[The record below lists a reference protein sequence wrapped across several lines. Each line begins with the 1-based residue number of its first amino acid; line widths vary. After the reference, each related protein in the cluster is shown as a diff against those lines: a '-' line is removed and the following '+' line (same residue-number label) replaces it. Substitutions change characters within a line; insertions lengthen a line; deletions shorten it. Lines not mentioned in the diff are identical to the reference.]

1 MSVLTQTHWTVHLKS
16 ESCVNYTN
24 KTVIMTLFHSFL
36 LSSLH
41 SCRTTHRTGS
51 EETQKNDK
59 GKKAQR
65 VKVTVPALGRSG
77 RGPWPHLTCVNGTR
91 VVVSEGTAFVVTAQG
106 GTCLLAVGTFLK
118 RKKCGTSAS
127 QNPALSSRP
136 SLSPDRH
143 TPARLCGYRSAVG
156 GWAGPLRTATH

>member
-16 ESCVNYTN
+16 ESRVNYTN
-24 KTVIMTLFHSFL
+24 KTVIMTLFHSFYYPL
-36 LSSLH
+36 CIPVES
-41 SCRTTHRTGS
+41 TNRTGS
-51 EETQKNDK
+51 EESQKNDQ
-59 GKKAQR
+59 GKKAER
-65 VKVTVPALGRSG
+65 VKVTGPAFGRSG
-77 RGPWPHLTCVNGTR
+77 QGPWSHLTCVNGTR

-127 QNPALSSRP
+127 QNPPLSSRP
-136 SLSPDRH
+136 SLSPGRH